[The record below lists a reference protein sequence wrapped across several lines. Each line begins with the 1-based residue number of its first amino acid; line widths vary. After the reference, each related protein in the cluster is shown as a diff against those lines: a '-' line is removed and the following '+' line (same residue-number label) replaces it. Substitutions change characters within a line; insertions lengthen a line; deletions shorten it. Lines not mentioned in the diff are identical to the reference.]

1 MDLRVTLTQIARLV
15 RILVHP
21 LDDGIEIL
29 LRLDL
34 QNVVRVVPH
43 SFLLLVDGL
52 EQVSY
57 LLDGDLILVLYRF
70 DHALLEQLSDT
81 SSQRLESLNVAFEHL
96 ALAALRAG
104 RHLLLDHL
112 HQRHALRCE
121 MCGHLQALE
130 TSHLIITLDG
140 FVAGQSLIYHLDA
153 SAELYDVSV
162 EIKRALGLI
171 LALLQRAYIRV
182 DNVTQVIRLI
192 KISL

>member
-21 LDDGIEIL
+21 LDNGIKVL

-57 LLDGDLILVLYRF
+57 LLDGDLILILNRF

-81 SSQRLESLNVAFEHL
+81 SSQRLESLDIAFEHL
-96 ALAALRAG
+96 ALAALRACC
-104 RHLLLDHL
+104 HLLLDHL

-121 MCGHLQALE
+121 VCGHLQALQ
-130 TSHLIITLDG
+130 TSHLIIALNG
-140 FVAGQSLIYHLDA
+140 FVAGQSLIYHLNA
-153 SAELYDVSV
+153 SAELNDVSV
-162 EIKRALGLI
+162 EIKRALGLV
-171 LALLQRAYIRV
+171 LALLQRAYI
-182 DNVTQVIRLI
+182 
-192 KISL
+192 